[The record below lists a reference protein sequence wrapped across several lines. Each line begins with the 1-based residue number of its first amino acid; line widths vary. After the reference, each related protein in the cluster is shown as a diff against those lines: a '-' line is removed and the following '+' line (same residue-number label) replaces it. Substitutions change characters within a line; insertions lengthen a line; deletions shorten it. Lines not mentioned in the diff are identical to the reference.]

1 MVVLAALA
9 VALSMQPR
17 LADADSAIA
26 NISINITP
34 GIAEQF
40 IGLPIDES
48 REINYEPFLG
58 GQYIGKA
65 SVTATGWSLRIKTHA
80 EHVDDGFVSNLNLIQ
95 AKANAI
101 ITDEFRLVW
110 TGPTPAPSFPLK
122 LVVSAELNGS
132 ISVDDF
138 QESTFHLGSANI
150 GGSLIDLDVIQN
162 GQVTID
168 EQIELIIPVS
178 AGAGEFNYSLSSD
191 SNARNAGSESL
202 NSLTTADLQ
211 LTISSIRADF
221 WDRAFFNV
229 GDQIGGFKIVGL
241 GSVHLLPI
249 DGVSDTFEV
258 PLPTDFTMA
267 SSSGTTV
274 YATDMDGNLIL
285 GAPRGS
291 IEGAVFSEL
300 FPGFAPADVL
310 DDPEEFF
317 SDPTVRSVLATPL
330 PPMASGAQS
339 SMDLFRFDEAGV
351 AHNFGTGQIDGLT
364 ELPTLDEVGWS
375 LEFESGRPLPDAPT
389 SVPGDY
395 NENGIV
401 DAADYALWRDTNGQ
415 SGDDLVADGNGDQ
428 IVDEQDYD
436 IWRANFGAVAAP
448 ASGSNIPSRHSVPE
462 PAAPPLLIIGS
473 LVIAM
478 CRDMDPI
485 GWNKLR
491 G

>member
-1 MVVLAALA
+1 M
-9 VALSMQPR
+9 SNR
-17 LADADSAIA
+17 LARADSATA

-40 IGLPIDES
+40 IGLPIDET
-48 REINYEPFLG
+48 REINYLPFLG
-58 GQYIGKA
+58 GQYIAKA
-65 SVTATGWSLRIKTHA
+65 SVTATGWSLQIKTHA

-95 AKANAI
+95 AKASIHVA
-101 ITDEFRLVW
+101 DEFNLVW
-110 TGPTPAPSFPLK
+110 KRSTPAPSFPLK
-122 LVVSAELNGS
+122 LVVTAELNGS

-150 GGSLIDLDVIQN
+150 GGSPIDLDVIQN
-162 GQVTID
+162 GQVAID
-168 EQIELIIPVS
+168 EQIELTISVS

-229 GDQIGGFKIVGL
+229 GDQIGGVTIVGL

-249 DGVSDTFEV
+249 DGVSDTFDV

-267 SSSGTTV
+267 STSGTTV
-274 YATDMDGNLIL
+274 YATDTDGNLIL

-300 FPGFAPADVL
+300 FPGFAPEDVL

-317 SDPTVRSVLATPL
+317 SVPTVRSVLATPL
-330 PPMASGAQS
+330 PPMASGGQS

-351 AHNFGTGQIDGLT
+351 AHNFGTGQIDALT

-375 LEFESGRPLPDAPT
+375 LEFESGRPLPDAPA
-389 SVPGDY
+389 SIPGDY
-395 NENGIV
+395 NQNGIV
-401 DAADYALWRDTNGQ
+401 DAADYSLWRDMKGQ
-415 SGDDLVADGNGDQ
+415 SVGALAADGNGDQ

-436 IWRANFGAVAAP
+436 IWRANFGAAVAP
-448 ASGSNIPSRHSVPE
+448 ASGSHIPSRNSVPE
-462 PAAPPLLIIGS
+462 PAALPLLIIGS
-473 LVIAM
+473 LAIVM
-478 CRDMDPI
+478 CRDMDPS
-485 GWNKLR
+485 N
-491 G
+491 